1 MAGRFKV
8 LFTDPA
14 EKDLNKLD
22 TKIGDRILAKID
34 LLEVDPFLPSS
45 KRLKG
50 DVTFRLRVGD
60 YRVIYEVDNR
70 NKQVIIYRVRHR
82 KDVYK

>member
-22 TKIGDRILAKID
+22 TKKGDRILAKID